1 MVTGMFG
8 EPRRGLGNDPGG
20 DHFRPGSPALICVF
34 VDVAMITSKIA
45 SAVNLQDDLAESDQ
59 AGHSTSLER
68 LLLCQSAELKI
79 GA

>member
-8 EPRRGLGNDPGG
+8 EPRRGLGNDLGG

-34 VDVAMITSKIA
+34 VDIAMITSEIA
-45 SAVNLQDDLAESDQ
+45 SAVNLQDDLAECDR

-68 LLLCQSAELKI
+68 ITDRQSAELKI

>member
-8 EPRRGLGNDPGG
+8 EPRRGMRNDLGG
-20 DHFRPGSPALICVF
+20 DHFRPGSPALISVF
-34 VDVAMITSKIA
+34 IDIAMITSEIA
-45 SAVNLQDDLAESDQ
+45 SAVNLEDDLAKSDQ

-68 LLLCQSAELKI
+68 GLRCQSAELKI

>member
-34 VDVAMITSKIA
+34 VDIAMITSKIA
-45 SAVNLQDDLAESDQ
+45 SAVNLQDDLAECDQ

-68 LLLCQSAELKI
+68 VLLRQSAELKI
-79 GA
+79 GV